1 MPDFGFS
8 SEQQALRERAHDV
21 RERAI
26 LPFLATRGFDRPLS
40 REELRALFKLTLPLG
55 YPGTVVSRVDG
66 GAGLDHVALGLTI
79 EELAPAVGFLG
90 PHVATRQIAFLGTAE
105 HKRRYLA
112 RMLAAELIGCVAI
125 TEPAVGSDAGSVR
138 MTAERRGACYVLN
151 GTKAWLAFGSVADLA
166 TVLVVTD
173 PAKGPRGLSRLIV
186 DLDYSRLEVRPVGT
200 LGDRLVPFV
209 ELTFRDYEVPVDNL
223 LGREGEGLRLTLG
236 PIQASRAS
244 MATHAVGFAQAA
256 IDAAV
261 AYVKERSQFGRP
273 IGGFQLVQGMLANMI
288 AETDA
293 ARLLAY
299 RVWTMIDRGEDCG
312 REASIAKL
320 YATESA
326 VRVTSQAI
334 QLHGANG
341 VSDRYPVE
349 RYFRDARML
358 TFPDGTSEVHQLL
371 IGRAATG
378 LDAFRGARPLVP

>member
-1 MPDFGFS
+1 MPDFSFS
-8 SEQQALRERAHDV
+8 KEQAALYERAVDV
-21 RERAI
+21 RERAV
-26 LPFLATRGFDRPLS
+26 LPFLRARGLDRPLS
-40 REELRALFKLTLPLG
+40 RDEARALFKLTSPLG
-55 YPGTVVSRVDG
+55 YPGTVVPRAEG

-79 EELAPAVGFLG
+79 EALAPAVGFLG
-90 PHVATRQIAFLGTAE
+90 PHVATRQIAFLGTPE
-105 HKRRYLA
+105 HKRRYLPG
-112 RMLAAELIGCVAI
+112 MLAAELIGCVAI
-125 TEPAVGSDAGSVR
+125 SEPGVGSDAGSVG
-138 MTAERRGACYVLN
+138 MSAERRGARYVLN

-166 TVLVVTD
+166 TVLVSTD

-209 ELTFRDYEVPVDNL
+209 ELHFRDYEVPADNL
-223 LGREGEGLRLTLG
+223 IGREGEGLRLTLG

-244 MATHAVGFAQAA
+244 MATHAVALAQAA
-256 IDAAV
+256 IDSAV
-261 AYVKERSQFGRP
+261 AYVKERQQFARP
-273 IGGFQLVQGMLANMI
+273 IGSFQLVQGALANMI

-299 RVWTMIDRGEDCG
+299 RVWSMIDAGLDCA

-341 VSDRYPVE
+341 ISDRYPVE

-378 LDAFRGARPLVP
+378 LDAFRG

>member
-1 MPDFGFS
+1 MPDFSFS
-8 SEQQALRERAHDV
+8 KEQQALRGRARDL
-21 RERAI
+21 RERTV
-26 LPFLATRGFDRPLS
+26 LPFLAARGFDRPLS
-40 REELRALFKLTLPLG
+40 RAEVRALFALTLPLG
-55 YPGTVVSRVDG
+55 YPGTVVPTADG

-90 PHVATRQIAFLGTAE
+90 PHVATRQIAFLGTDA
-105 HKRRYLA
+105 HKRRYLEG
-112 RMLAAELIGCVAI
+112 MLAAELIGCVAI
-125 TEPAVGSDAGSVR
+125 TEPDVGSDAGSVR
-138 MTAERRGACYVLN
+138 MSAARRGAHYVLN

-166 TVLVVTD
+166 TVLVATD

-186 DLDYSRLEVRPVGT
+186 DLDYSRIEMRPVGT

-244 MATHAVGFAQAA
+244 MATHAVALAQAA
-256 IDAAV
+256 IDSAV
-261 AYVKERSQFGRP
+261 AYVKERYQFARP
-273 IGGFQLVQGMLANMI
+273 IGRFQLVQGALANMI
-288 AETDA
+288 AETEA

-299 RVWTMIDRGEDCG
+299 RVWSMIDRGDECA

-371 IGRAATG
+371 IGRGATG
-378 LDAFRGARPLVP
+378 LDAFRG

>member
-1 MPDFGFS
+1 VLDVGLS
-8 SEQQALRERAHDV
+8 REEQALRERARDV
-21 RERAI
+21 REGAI
-26 LPFLATRGFDRPLS
+26 LPFLAARGFDRPLS
-40 REELRALFKLTLPLG
+40 REEARALFRLTLPLG
-55 YPGTVVSRVDG
+55 YPGTVVPAEDG
-66 GAGLDHVALGLTI
+66 GAGLGHVALGLTI
-79 EELAPAVGFLG
+79 EELAPALGFLG
-90 PHVATRQIAFLGTAE
+90 PHVATRQIAFLGTPE
-105 HKRRYLA
+105 HKRRYLPG
-112 RMLAAELIGCVAI
+112 MLAAELIGCVGI
-125 TEPAVGSDAGSVR
+125 TEPGVGSDAGSVR
-138 MTAERRGACYVLN
+138 MTAERRGARYVLN

-166 TVLVVTD
+166 TVLVATD

-186 DLDYSRLEVRPVGT
+186 DLDYSRLEVRPIGT

-209 ELTFRDYEVPVDNL
+209 ELTFRDYEVPAENL

-244 MATHAVGFAQAA
+244 MATHAVGLAQAA
-256 IDAAV
+256 IDAAIR
-261 AYVKERSQFGRP
+261 YVKERSQFGRP

-288 AETDA
+288 AETEA

-299 RVWTMIDRGEDCG
+299 RVWAMIDRGEECA

-326 VRVTSQAI
+326 VRVTSQAV

-371 IGRAATG
+371 IGRGATG
-378 LDAFRGARPLVP
+378 LDAFRG

>member
-8 SEQQALRERAHDV
+8 KEHQALRERAIDL
-21 RERAI
+21 RERAV
-26 LPFLATRGFDRPLS
+26 LPFLAARGFDRPLS
-40 REELRALFKLTLPLG
+40 REETRALFRLTLPLG
-55 YPGTVVSRVDG
+55 YPGTVVPAADG

-79 EELAPAVGFLG
+79 EALAPAVGFLG
-90 PHVATRQIAFLGTAE
+90 PHVATRQIAFLGSPE
-105 HKRRYLA
+105 QKRRYLE

-125 TEPAVGSDAGSVR
+125 TEPAVGSDAASVA
-138 MTAERRGACYVLN
+138 MTAERRGAAYVLN
-151 GTKAWLAFGSVADLA
+151 GTKAWLAFGAVADLA
-166 TVLVVTD
+166 TVLVATD
-173 PAKGPRGLSRLIV
+173 PGRGSKGLSRLV
-186 DLDYSRLEVRPVGT
+186 VELDHSRLEVRPVGT
-200 LGDRLVPFV
+200 LGDRLVPFC
-209 ELTFRDYEVPVDNL
+209 ELSFRDYEVPAAESL

-244 MATHAVGFAQAA
+244 MATHAVGLAQAA

-261 AYVKERSQFGRP
+261 AYTKGRRQFGRP
-273 IGGFQLVQGMLANMI
+273 IAGFQLVQGTLATMI
-288 AETDA
+288 AETEA

-299 RVWTMIDRGEDCG
+299 RVWSMIDAGQDCA

-326 VRVTSQAI
+326 VRVTSQAV

-371 IGRAATG
+371 IGRLTTG
-378 LDAFRGARPLVP
+378 LDAFRG

>member
-1 MPDFGFS
+1 VLDVGLS
-8 SEQQALRERAHDV
+8 REEQALRERARDV

-26 LPFLATRGFDRPLS
+26 LPFLAARGFDRPLS
-40 REELRALFKLTLPLG
+40 REEARALFRLTLPLG
-55 YPGTVVSRVDG
+55 YPGTVVPAKDG
-66 GAGLDHVALGLTI
+66 GAGLGHVALGLTI
-79 EELAPAVGFLG
+79 EELAPALGFLG
-90 PHVATRQIAFLGTAE
+90 PHVATRQIAFLGTPE
-105 HKRRYLA
+105 HKRRYLPG
-112 RMLAAELIGCVAI
+112 MLAAELIGCVGI
-125 TEPAVGSDAGSVR
+125 TEPGVGSDAGSVR
-138 MTAERRGACYVLN
+138 MTAERRGARYVLN

-166 TVLVVTD
+166 TVLVATD

-186 DLDYSRLEVRPVGT
+186 DLDYSRLEVRPIGT

-209 ELTFRDYEVPVDNL
+209 ELTFRDYEVPAENL

-244 MATHAVGFAQAA
+244 MATHAVGLAQAA
-256 IDAAV
+256 IDAAIR
-261 AYVKERSQFGRP
+261 YVKERSQFGRP

-288 AETDA
+288 AETEA

-299 RVWTMIDRGEDCG
+299 RVWAMIDRGEECA

-326 VRVTSQAI
+326 VRVTSQAV

-371 IGRAATG
+371 IGRGATG
-378 LDAFRGARPLVP
+378 LDAFRG